1 MQPVLLFWVSCCSNR
16 LPAQQSHQFFNRPN
30 VVTNSSFHGWSD
42 TYRLIVKIEYRWQT
56 IFVKHLL
63 THAEYDRGGWK
74 TMNAEA
80 IDYGTLLEETKP
92 EVIHGEP
99 ENRRLIEILER
110 LTAQEHVTEAEEKL
124 IALLTVLVENFENQN
139 YPVLDVGPLDIIRHL
154 MEEHSLRQKDLADVF
169 GTESIVS
176 DVLNGKRELNKEHIR
191 RLSER
196 FKVSPAV
203 FF

>member
-1 MQPVLLFWVSCCSNR
+1 
-16 LPAQQSHQFFNRPN
+16 
-30 VVTNSSFHGWSD
+30 
-42 TYRLIVKIEYRWQT
+42 
-56 IFVKHLL
+56 
-63 THAEYDRGGWK
+63 
-74 TMNAEA
+74 MNAEA

-124 IALLTVLVENFENQN
+124 IALMTVLVENFENQN
-139 YPVLDVGPLDIIRHL
+139 YPVLDVAPLDIIRHL
-154 MEEHSLRQKDLADVF
+154 MEEHNLRQKDLADVF

-176 DVLNGKRELNKEHIR
+176 DVLNGKRELNKAHIR